1 MPGITTTHTGFT
13 FDQAMTRLSEALQ
26 GGGFGVSG

>member
-1 MPGITTTHTGFT
+1 MPWLTTTHTGIT
-13 FDQAMTRLSEALQ
+13 VDQAMTLSEALQ